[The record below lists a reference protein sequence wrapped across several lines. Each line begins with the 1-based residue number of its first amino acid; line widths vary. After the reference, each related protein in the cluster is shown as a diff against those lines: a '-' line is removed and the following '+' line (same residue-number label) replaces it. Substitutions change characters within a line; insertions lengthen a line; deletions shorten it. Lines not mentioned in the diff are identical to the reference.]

1 MENTLV
7 AQDKNETKS
16 TIKFVGMMD
25 RVFDCLNVSNFNKGR
40 FGKKELDPYKSPDDW
55 RFKVCII

>member
-1 MENTLV
+1 MENVLV
-7 AQDKNETKS
+7 GQGREDTES

-40 FGKKELDPYKSPDDW
+40 YENKELDPYTSPGDW
-55 RFKVCII
+55 RFKVFF